1 VFKNVMAYR
10 IGPNWNAT
18 VPEIETALSANRF
31 TECTPGQDKSV
42 GWTEPRN
49 VSHGPLLESV
59 GGQWI
64 AKLLIE
70 TKVVPSSVVKR
81 KAEIQAQ
88 DIEAQTGRK
97 PGKKETREMRED
109 ILHSWLPPAFAK
121 QGAVM
126 VWINPKER
134 LLAIDAGSAGKADE
148 VITQLVRA
156 LPGLDLNLLQTA
168 TSPQTGMA
176 AWLLATNPDD
186 LPRAFSVEKEC
197 VLKSGAED
205 QPMVKYTRH
214 ILSTEEVRKHVRE
227 GKLPTQLA
235 LSWEGKASFVLTESL
250 QLKKVSFLDG
260 TQADAGNTEGEDKFD
275 ADVVLS
281 TGMLGP
287 LLKDVIDALG
297 GENVFA
303 ESASGEE
310 GSPF

>member
-1 VFKNVMAYR
+1 MFKNVMAYR

-81 KAEIQAQ
+81 KA
-88 DIEAQTGRK
+88 
-97 PGKKETREMRED
+97 
-109 ILHSWLPPAFAK
+109 
-121 QGAVM
+121 
-126 VWINPKER
+126 
-134 LLAIDAGSAGKADE
+134 DAGS
-148 VITQLVRA
+148 
-156 LPGLDLNLLQTA
+156 
-168 TSPQTGMA
+168 
-176 AWLLATNPDD
+176 
-186 LPRAFSVEKEC
+186 
-197 VLKSGAED
+197 
-205 QPMVKYTRH
+205 
-214 ILSTEEVRKHVRE
+214 
-227 GKLPTQLA
+227 
-235 LSWEGKASFVLTESL
+235 
-250 QLKKVSFLDG
+250 
-260 TQADAGNTEGEDKFD
+260 TEGEDKFD